1 MIASEAI
8 QLESG
13 RRKGRK
19 NDCARVFDVF
29 PLFSPLYYYLRA
41 TLRFFLSFRGLVSIL
56 IFLFFSSIF
65 CLFVFRFFIFNA
77 SDDEKK
83 SAYQHAYTITATS
96 RQNTRPKTKYD
107 ADGYYRVHECI
118 VVYYIPAYL
127 PFFLPLFIPFFSIP
141 TRKVAIA
148 VFSTYLRHMTR
159 GILEICVLYW
169 QWGRRGM

>member
-127 PFFLPLFIPFFSIP
+127 PFFFTSFHPILFDSDEKSSYSCIFYLPTSYDARNPGDLC
-141 TRKVAIA
+141 TLLAMGA
-148 VFSTYLRHMTR
+148 
-159 GILEICVLYW
+159 
-169 QWGRRGM
+169 

>member
-56 IFLFFSSIF
+56 ILIFLFFASIF
-65 CLFVFRFFIFNA
+65 VFSCFVSLF
-77 SDDEKK
+77 SMP
-83 SAYQHAYTITATS
+83 ATTRRKAHTS
-96 RQNTRPKTKYD
+96 MHIRSQQRQDKTQDPRQNTMRT
-107 ADGYYRVHECI
+107 VITECTNASLYTI
-118 VVYYIPAYL
+118 YL
-127 PFFLPLFIPFFSIP
+127 P
-141 TRKVAIA
+141 
-148 VFSTYLRHMTR
+148 TYLFFYLFSSHSFRF
-159 GILEICVLYW
+159 
-169 QWGRRGM
+169 RREK